1 MKIKI
6 KPARCLRGTAYLPGD
21 KSISHRAAILSA
33 IAEGKSRI
41 KNFSTSADCDST
53 LRCLEKLG
61 VRITRKERT
70 VIIEGVSKDGLKQ
83 TFEKLDCGNSGTT
96 ARLLAGVLAGQNFES
111 VLIGDESLSKR
122 PMKRII
128 EPLEMMGAKI
138 ESAGGNYLP
147 MKIQGKKP
155 LKAISYQMPV
165 ASAQVKSCI
174 LLAGLFADGKTNVF
188 EATVDNEI
196 ITTRDHTERMLRYF
210 GVDVEISGGRV
221 AVSGDSKLKAKD
233 LSIPCDISSAA
244 FFLVAASCLKDS
256 EIVLPNVGINP
267 TRKAILDVLMQIG
280 ARIEIKKQ
288 KKDFNST
295 GDSEIDDN
303 SVITDDSTRTDN
315 IETIGEPV
323 ADLVVRGTEKFESDS
338 LRIQGK
344 QIAALI
350 DEIPIL
356 AVLGTQLEGGIEVRN
371 AEELRLKE
379 SDRITTT
386 VENLRRMGASVEEF
400 PDGFCVK
407 KSKLKPS
414 RIDSK
419 GDHRI
424 AMAFAVAGLLTDD
437 GETEINEAE
446 CVSVS
451 FPEFFQVLSQIAIV
465 N

>member
-1 MKIKI
+1 MKIRI
-6 KPARCLRGTAYLPGD
+6 KPTRCLRGIAYLPGD

-33 IAEGKSRI
+33 IAEGESRI
-41 KNFSTSADCDST
+41 ENFSTSADCDST

-61 VRITRKERT
+61 VRTTRKERT
-70 VIIEGVSKDGLKQ
+70 VIIEGVGKDGLRQ
-83 TFEKLDCGNSGTT
+83 SFEKLNCGNSGTT

-122 PMKRII
+122 PMKRVI

-138 ESAGGNYLP
+138 ESAGNYLP

-155 LKAISYQMPV
+155 LKAISYRMPV

-188 EATVDNEI
+188 EAIVDDEI
-196 ITTRDHTERMLRYF
+196 VTTRDHTERLLRYF
-210 GVDVEISGGRV
+210 GVDIEVSGGRI
-221 AVSGDSKLKAKD
+221 AVSGNSKLKAKD
-233 LSIPCDISSAA
+233 FTVPCDISSAA
-244 FFLVAASCLKDS
+244 FFLVAASCLKES
-256 EIVLPNVGINP
+256 EILLPNVGMNP

-280 ARIEIKKQ
+280 ARIEIKT
-288 KKDFNST
+288 KDFNST
-295 GDSEIDDN
+295 SDSETGDN
-303 SVITDDSTRTDN
+303 SVTTHDLASTDN

-338 LRIQGK
+338 LKIQGK
-344 QIAALI
+344 QIAMLI

-371 AEELRLKE
+371 AEELRVKE
-379 SDRITTT
+379 SDRIATT
-386 VENLRRMGASVEEF
+386 VENLRRMGANVKEF

-407 KSKLKPS
+407 KSKLKPAI
-414 RIDSK
+414 IDSK
-419 GDHRI
+419 SDHRI
-424 AMAFAVAGLLTDD
+424 AMAFAVAGLLADN

-451 FPEFFQVLSQIAIV
+451 FPEFFQVLSQIAVV

>member
-33 IAEGKSRI
+33 IAEGKSQI
-41 KNFSTSADCDST
+41 NNFSTSVDCDST

-61 VRITRKERT
+61 VRITRKDRT

-122 PMKRII
+122 PMKRVI

-165 ASAQVKSCI
+165 ASAQVKSCV
-174 LLAGLFADGKTNVF
+174 LLAGLFADGKTSVF
-188 EATVDNEI
+188 EANVDNEI
-196 ITTRDHTERMLRYF
+196 VTTRDHTERMLRYF
-210 GVDVEISGGRV
+210 GVNVEVSGGRI

-233 LSIPCDISSAA
+233 LTVPCDISSAA

-256 EIVLPNVGINP
+256 QILLPNVGINP
-267 TRKAILDVLMQIG
+267 TRRAILDVLMQIG
-280 ARIEIKKQ
+280 ARIEIKNQ
-288 KKDFNST
+288 INSPT
-295 GDSEIDDN
+295 NDSETNDN
-303 SVITDDSTRTDN
+303 SVITDDSASTDN
-315 IETIGEPV
+315 TETAGEPV
-323 ADLVVRGTEKFESDS
+323 ADLVVHGTEKFESNS

-344 QIAALI
+344 QTAVLI

-356 AVLGTQLEGGIEVRN
+356 AVLGTKLEGGIEVRN
-371 AEELRLKE
+371 AEELRVKE
-379 SDRITTT
+379 SDRIATT
-386 VENLRRMGASVEEF
+386 VENLRRMGANVEEF

-407 KSKLKPS
+407 KSKLKPAK
-414 RIDSK
+414 IDSK

-437 GETEINEAE
+437 GETEINKAE

-451 FPEFFQVLSQIAIV
+451 FPEFFQVLSQISIV